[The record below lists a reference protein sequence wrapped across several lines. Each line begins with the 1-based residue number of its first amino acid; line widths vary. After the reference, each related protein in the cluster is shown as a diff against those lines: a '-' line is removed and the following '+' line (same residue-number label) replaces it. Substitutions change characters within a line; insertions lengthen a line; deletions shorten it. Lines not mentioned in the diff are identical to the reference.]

1 MTTNLKKFF
10 NQKDDKFI
18 VLSIKPQYADLI
30 LARIKTV
37 EFRRAWATKDVN
49 TIAIYASSPIQ
60 RIVGLVKVNVTLK
73 ASPSKLWKICSE
85 HSGGLTKRELL
96 DYFNGKPVGNA
107 VLLQDA
113 IKFKHAIDPN
123 KFIENFYPPQSFQYL
138 NSTQVNKLKK
148 IISDNGL

>member
-10 NQKDDKFI
+10 NQRDDKVI

-30 LARIKTV
+30 LAKIKTV
-37 EFRRAWATKDVN
+37 EFRRTWAAEDVN

-60 RIVGLVKVNVTLK
+60 RIVGLVKVEETLK
-73 ASPSKLWKICSE
+73 VRPSKLWKICSE

-96 DYFNGKPVGNA
+96 NYFNGKSLCNA
-107 VLLQDA
+107 VLLKDA
-113 IKFKHAIDPN
+113 VKFKQAIDPN

-138 NSTQVNKLKK
+138 NLSQVNQLKK
-148 IISDNGL
+148 LISDDKS

>member
-37 EFRRAWATKDVN
+37 EFRRTWAAKDVN

-60 RIVGLVKVNVTLK
+60 RIVGLVKVNETLK
-73 ASPSKLWKICSE
+73 LGPSKLWKICSD
-85 HSGGLTKRELL
+85 HRGGLTKRELL
-96 DYFNGKPVGNA
+96 DYFNGKPLGNA
-107 VLLQDA
+107 ILLQDA
-113 IKFKHAIDPN
+113 VKLKRAIDPN
-123 KFIENFYPPQSFQYL
+123 KFIDNFYPPQSFQYL
-138 NSTQVNKLKK
+138 DSAQVSRLKK
-148 IISDNGL
+148 LISDNGL